1 MIHLAAASSSIMSNP
16 GNKKKGSLREIE
28 QGELTHVSK
37 KKIPYK
43 IVHGW
48 SLASS
53 VECDT
58 LWKQGWLA
66 LFKQIQQAEPD
77 EIKQT
82 EILATI
88 STEDFHWD
96 WFKKA
101 VDSSSDEYEW
111 FHLYADGKP
120 QAACL
125 IYHPEASALEA
136 GDIFYVKFVAVA
148 PWNRTCDFRPREF
161 RGLGEI
167 TLRAAQR
174 FAVKELKLRPGFCLH
189 SLPKAESFYARLKM
203 VKVDGKEDAQSL
215 AYFELPQALAT
226 QLMEAC

>member
-1 MIHLAAASSSIMSNP
+1 MSKL
-16 GNKKKGSLREIE
+16 GKKKRGFLQEIE

-37 KKIPYK
+37 KKVPYK

-48 SLASS
+48 SLESS

-58 LWKQGWLA
+58 FWKQGWLA

-77 EIKQT
+77 ETKQN
-82 EILATI
+82 EILASI

-101 VDSSSDEYEW
+101 VDSSTDEFEW
-111 FHLYADGKP
+111 FHFYADGKP

-125 IYHPEASALEA
+125 IYHPEASALEP
-136 GDIFYVKFVAVA
+136 GDIFYVEFVAVA
-148 PWNRTCDFRPREF
+148 PWNRTCDLRPREF

-167 TLRAAQR
+167 ILRAAQR
-174 FAVKELKLRPGFCLH
+174 FAVKELKLRPGFGLH
-189 SLPKAESFYARLKM
+189 SLSKAEGFYAKLKM
-203 VKVDGKEDAQSL
+203 VKVAGREDAQSL
-215 AYFELPQALAT
+215 AYYELPRALAT
-226 QLMEAC
+226 QLMEAS

>member
-1 MIHLAAASSSIMSNP
+1 MSKP
-16 GNKKKGSLREIE
+16 GSKKKGSLKEIE

-37 KKIPYK
+37 QKVPYK
-43 IVHGW
+43 VIHGW
-48 SLASS
+48 SLEFSL
-53 VECDT
+53 ECDT

-66 LFKQIQQAEPD
+66 LFKQIQQVEPD
-77 EIKQT
+77 ETKQD
-82 EILATI
+82 EMLASI
-88 STEDFHWD
+88 STEDLHWD

-101 VDSSSDEYEW
+101 VDSSTDEYEW

-125 IYHPEASALEA
+125 IYHPEASALES

-148 PWNRTCDFRPREF
+148 PWNRTCDLRPREF

-167 TLRAAQR
+167 ILRAAQR

-189 SLPKAESFYARLKM
+189 SLQKAEGFYAKLKM

-215 AYFELPQALAT
+215 AYFELPQALAIK
-226 QLMEAC
+226 LIEVN

>member
-1 MIHLAAASSSIMSNP
+1 MQ
-16 GNKKKGSLREIE
+16 EIE

-37 KKIPYK
+37 KGDPLQNCQN
-43 IVHGW
+43 GW
-48 SLASS
+48 SLESS

-58 LWKQGWLA
+58 FWKRGWLA

-77 EIKQT
+77 EYWAQN
-82 EILATI
+82 EILASI
-88 STEDFHWD
+88 STEDIHWD
-96 WFKKA
+96 WFGKA
-101 VDSSSDEYEW
+101 VAYSTDEYEW

-125 IYHPEASALEA
+125 IYHPEASALEP

-148 PWNRTCDFRPREF
+148 PWNRTCDLRPRDF
-161 RGLGEI
+161 QGLGEI
-167 TLRAAQR
+167 ILRAVQR

-189 SLPKAESFYARLKM
+189 SLPKAEGFYTKLKM
-203 VKVDGKEDAQSL
+203 VKVDGKEDAESL

-226 QLMEAC
+226 ELMEVN

>member
-1 MIHLAAASSSIMSNP
+1 MSKP
-16 GNKKKGSLREIE
+16 YKKKIGSLQEIE
-28 QGELTHVSK
+28 QGELMHVSK
-37 KKIPYK
+37 EQIAYK

-48 SLASS
+48 SLESS
-53 VECDT
+53 FECDT

-77 EIKQT
+77 ETKQA
-82 EILATI
+82 EILDSI

-101 VDSSSDEYEW
+101 VDSSTDEYEW
-111 FHLYADGKP
+111 FHLYAHGKP

-125 IYHPEASALEA
+125 IYHPEASALEP

-148 PWNRTCDFRPREF
+148 PWNRKCDLRPREF
-161 RGLGEI
+161 HGLGGI
-167 TLRAAQR
+167 ILRAAQR

-189 SLPKAESFYARLKM
+189 SLPKAEDFYTKLKM
-203 VKVDGKEDAQSL
+203 VKVDGKEDTQSL
-215 AYFELPQALAT
+215 PYYELPQAIAT
-226 QLMEAC
+226 ELMESR